1 MEVKSFKQMRV
12 VRIGGQLSAGLL
24 FILLALSTVPFSFGS
39 NNVEAETNSSVPSTI
54 TLTAANAN
62 ATVTINPSDAG
73 TFGTTSGNANI
84 RFTITT
90 SNSSGYTLT
99 AKSSKTT
106 LDRSGSGQ
114 LLSLA
119 SAVSQ
124 SQFSNASNT
133 TLNNRWGYKPNY
145 YNSSSNNNYRPA
157 PSTSGVV
164 LDKTTVANPTAKS
177 YTIAL
182 GARIN
187 YDVPAGSYVND
198 TLELQYVAN
207 PVPYTITFD
216 NNAPDDI
223 VTNMPTN
230 LTGSS
235 SSPETITLP
244 SRVPQRTNYT
254 FVGWCTVQPTEVAGG
269 QSCSGTTYS
278 TSSQYGLDYTANN
291 SSNTLYAIW
300 TSSRG
305 CNKAATTIGTGVT
318 ATDAV
323 CMQDINDT
331 VIASMT
337 ANAQHTLIDMRDGKS
352 YFITKLVDGKVWM
365 TQNLNYN
372 LNTST
377 TLTHNNTDL
386 GYETNDETKTWT
398 PSRATLTNVAN
409 WSDDTSIPMS
419 YDAGS
424 WYYTSSGTTSA
435 DTASQVCSDSSTC
448 GHFNAGTYYNWLAA
462 IAENE
467 TNSNDHEMV
476 PDSVCP
482 AGWRLQDAY
491 DEITYGELNYIF
503 FQRGY
508 VDEFVNSGNASLQS
522 GALNAMRSAPL
533 YIVRASRV
541 TNGAISSNG
550 TFASYWARTT
560 KDSNSS
566 YAPYINNTTMYA
578 ISSTN
583 KGIGTSVRCI
593 ARMTTGTTSV
603 AFHGN
608 GATSGV
614 DFTVTTDSG
623 RAVSLHHTDSFV
635 KPGYKI
641 TSWNTKADGSGN
653 TYLDTSAMI
662 VPATDTS
669 TLNLFAQ
676 WEPSYNIT
684 YNGNGANSALTMT
697 VGHNVLDGDN
707 ITLYAPNYFRT
718 GYGFAGWSTTQIN
731 PDASN
736 AATLM
741 ANAKIF
747 GPNQTITA
755 NYETFGVN
763 VPTSVTLYAVWV
775 KSSGNMQDWKGCES
789 LTATTREGDAF
800 TPGSIIA
807 LTDTRDGDTYAIA
820 RLADGNCWMIEN
832 FRLDST
838 NSSDASKAQ
847 HFGDYFVGLANP
859 EDIFTSDTTANSLY
873 STSNI
878 TGENIASRIPRYS
891 NNNTNTTGQSAS
903 GAALTPDPSNSS
915 IYHQWYG
922 YGNMYNWPA
931 AIADASDV
939 GSTFTGIGTMTS
951 ICPSGWMLPVSS
963 STVTVDYSFMK
974 LLNSVTGT
982 SHTQLTAST
991 NPTAATIS
999 SRFRTYPYNYVG
1011 SGYQSNSQVTGRGTN
1026 TYLWESA
1033 SGTNHQYAAMFY
1045 VSPASVSGLSVLR
1058 TVGAAIRCVADKDYR
1073 IIYDGNGADAG
1084 HDMRIT
1090 TPVSSGSPV
1099 TLAASNYV
1107 RSGYGFAGWST
1118 TQINPDASNASTLI
1132 ANATIY
1138 GPNESVTFENVTGNI
1153 KLYAVWIKPAG
1164 NLQDW
1169 SGCSSLAQGSVT
1181 ALKDTRDNQVYTVAK
1196 LADGECWM
1204 IENLRLNDDH
1214 SADYSKMQGVGG
1226 VFSGLGDSTTNFGT
1240 SATTT
1245 VVIPSNTSL
1254 YTAYPRN
1261 TDLQYISGDY
1271 QQHRFP
1277 KYNNQNT
1284 ALTVDHMMSLSQNV
1298 YSYGNYY
1305 NWPAAMANTSIMNTS
1320 NFSEYA
1326 GSSLCPAGWRLPTG
1340 GTAASGK
1347 DYNTLVTALNV
1358 PTNDSTNL
1366 RKYPNNFIYSG
1377 IYSSSNAQSQG
1388 TTGVYASSSAN
1399 NDSSYYSLNF
1409 YDTSTQHSSTV
1420 ATRQKVVGTVI
1431 RCIKDDRMEV
1441 ILDAN
1446 DGSGRFERVY
1456 GDSGFATSIPL
1467 AVAFMN
1473 DDSVVTSWNTKPDG
1487 SGTSY
1492 TTAYS
1497 GGTSTTLYA
1506 QWTSSYKIIYDGNN
1520 ATSIPTMNAYGHSGI
1535 ASGAKVLL
1543 YASNVLRDGY
1553 GFVGWSYTQI
1563 DPDSANAAT
1572 QIANA
1577 TIYGPNETI
1586 TLPSSIPGDLVIY
1599 AVWAKSAGNM
1609 QDWTGCS
1616 SLADGGV
1623 TALKDTRDN
1632 QVYAV
1637 AKLADGNCWMI
1648 ENLRLDSANSTDNTK
1663 AQGFGGVFAGLPN
1676 SELASFNSSM
1686 IANSLY
1692 TTDTAS
1698 SSLNIIAGGDNLQY
1712 RIPRFN
1718 DASSG
1723 SISTLTANTQVAY
1736 SYGNYYNFAAIKAN
1750 TGEMDTTA
1758 TSEWSGTSICPKG
1771 WRLPTGGASGSGKEY
1786 ESLNTAAN
1794 SGSTTSSAGI
1804 RSYPNNF
1811 IYSGYIWSGA
1821 ASARGQYG
1829 QYMSGSSNGGTG
1841 FFEYQFTSSAV
1852 NVGRSVFRSIGDSVR
1867 CIAKTGVTITLD
1879 SNDGSDK
1886 VAHVYVASGTA
1897 VTLSDVLFENENHSI
1912 ASWNTSPSGTGTSYT
1927 TTITASSD
1935 VTLYAQ
1941 WIPAYTI
1948 VYNGN
1953 NATGTTNMNLSRH
1966 TGVVD
1971 GDSIMLFSN
1980 NYIRDGYGFL
1990 GWSTTQIDPDAS
2002 NASTLISN
2010 AKIWGPNQTIV
2021 ANSTNLGVSTP
2032 ANVTLYAVWVKATG
2046 TFQNWKGCSSLT
2058 TTTYNSST
2066 GTITPGSFVA
2076 LTDTRGTTANTYAIA
2091 RLPGGNCWMIEDARF
2106 DLANDNITKL
2116 NTNNPTDTFL
2126 TNMRNTPSTC
2136 TSTAQSCVEST
2147 IYSEG
2152 NGLSRGIYY
2161 GWWTATAGNGAYNS
2175 NNSYDSD
2182 ICPTG
2187 WHIPNGGSSASEFA
2201 TLLSNIGASNANY
2214 TSTSSPTSMVLS
2226 ARLRSF
2232 PLNFQYSGDTQGSN
2246 IYSYREQGYYNVGN
2260 GWANGSTYYR
2270 YYFGLSEDFVRVT
2283 YGWSKYM
2290 GFRLRCVYAPLIK
2303 YDGNGATSGS
2313 MTTVSRL
2320 ATGASVTLRTSNF
2333 EKTGYGFLGWS
2344 PVADGSGPI
2353 YGQNETISAS
2363 ELSSHADAVGNVTMY
2378 AIWVQSTGNLQ
2389 NWSGCD
2395 SLTKPTVNGVM
2406 TAKENVTALTD
2417 TRDNR
2422 TYTVARLADGN
2433 CYMNENLRLGA
2444 SEISTDLTSGN
2455 TNVSTTVT
2463 AATFNGWRTTAATA
2477 TATAGFVYT
2486 GFSNYEKN
2494 TINYNYCA
2502 ATAGTICVDS
2512 TTESATYDIC
2522 PAGWRLSTGGYM
2534 SGDIAGLYNL
2544 GYNTSALA
2552 RKSVVNGGLG
2562 LTMNA
2567 NVGASDISAQYL
2579 TSAAAS
2585 ASVYAPYLTS
2595 SVFSGTYQVSRSYH
2609 GPVRCVYD
2617 KPRVNLTVSYG
2628 SGVSSV
2634 TVNGSSVPSG
2644 RALRLDQGSTVTV
2657 VMYLKED
2664 YAFNSWNT
2672 SGGTLGVSAQ
2682 TTTFTLGTG
2691 TSASIT
2697 GYASFT
2703 GTYIQN
2709 MSDTLCTTTARKV
2722 YDSRDMQSYYVKRL
2736 SDGNCWMVT
2745 NLNLGAVNFYNNLT
2759 SANSNLSTTVTY
2771 STFNGWKKTAS
2782 ASTYTDGEFMVLTGN
2797 DATTGTP
2804 YGTLYN
2810 YYAATGG
2817 TISGDSNSTNATY
2830 DICPAGWRLP
2840 TGGNGNYEYYNLYNY
2855 YNSYSLMRAS
2865 YNNGGAA
2872 FNQPGW
2878 FGGGASSTSNVN
2890 LGLSG
2895 SFWSSTTYNY
2905 NYRYGMY
2912 VATSGSTVQRDA
2924 PMIRNG
2930 GHSIRCIKKP
2940 DGVTLNVNYSRG
2952 VTAVYVN
2959 GNYIAN
2965 GSSANVA
2972 LGNSVSI
2979 IAYVKDGYS
2988 FYGWTVGKGS
2998 ISSSSAYSTTY
3009 TAPSSSVTTTLNA
3022 DARFLGTTIQGMP
3035 ASYCTSTPR
3044 TVYDNRDD
3052 QAYTVARLKDGR
3064 CWMIDDLRLGY
3075 NTIYTDLTSTNTN
3088 LSSTITAATFS
3099 SWKNQAGSVSSGGF
3113 TTPSTGT
3120 DPTSGRAYGVTYN
3133 YYAASAGTISGDSN
3147 SSNATYDICPV
3158 GWRLP
3163 TGVSTTGDFA
3173 KLFAV
3178 YNTYSLIKSP
3188 VTDGGA
3194 AMNDYN
3200 SSSGVSEY
3208 WSSSYS
3214 SPTNMNVTYVT
3225 PSYQYPSFNTQRQ
3238 YKNTI
3243 RCVMKNDSYNISNLT
3258 YLQDWNSLSS
3268 TNKTN
3273 VLSSMYDSVL
3283 YHLKDNRDNQTY
3295 DVAKLKDGH
3304 IWITQNLNLGSAN
3317 ISVNLT
3323 SANTNIASTVT
3334 SSTFNS
3340 WRKSSITPTLTSG
3353 ELMYVN
3359 GTDSTSGT
3367 PYGVMYNYC
3376 AASGGTYCSSSST
3389 ANASYDLCPAGWRMP
3404 TSGMGSSYDIYNF
3417 GLNYQT
3423 AAQMFGPVTSGGAAF
3438 TLAGRATGGNLI
3450 SYSGTY
3456 GDYWSSNNSG
3466 STTWM
3471 KTWNFNSSSVAD
3483 AQANRGYAINVRCI
3497 GK

>member
-1 MEVKSFKQMRV
+1 MLEVKSFKQMRI

-24 FILLALSTVPFSFGS
+24 FILLALSTVPFSFES

-106 LDRSGSGQ
+106 LDRSSSGQ

-409 WSDDTSIPMS
+409 WFDDAAIPMS

-435 DTASQVCSDSSTC
+435 DTASQECSDSSTC

-508 VDEFVNSGNASLQS
+508 VDEFVNSGNAPLQS

-541 TNGAISSNG
+541 SSGAISNNG

-560 KDSNSS
+560 KDSNIS
-566 YAPYINNTTMYA
+566 YAPYINSTTMYA

-603 AFHGN
+603 VFHGN

-669 TLNLFAQ
+669 TLDLYAQ

-697 VGHNVLDGDN
+697 VGHNVLDGES
-707 ITLYAPNYFRT
+707 ITLYAPNYYRT

-736 AATLM
+736 VATLM

-775 KSSGNMQDWKGCES
+775 KSSGNMQDWKGCTS
-789 LTATTREGDAF
+789 LTAATRDGDTI
-800 TPGSIIA
+800 TPGSVIA
-807 LTDTRDGDTYAIA
+807 LTDTRDGDTYAVA

-832 FRLDST
+832 FRLDDT

-847 HFGDYFVGLANP
+847 AFGDGFIGLAHT
-859 EDIFTSDTTANSLY
+859 EDFFTNGTTANTLY

-878 TGENIASRIPRYS
+878 TGNNIAYRIPRYN
-891 NNNTNTTGQSAS
+891 NNNTKTTGQAEDGTTLVS
-903 GAALTPDPSNSS
+903 DPTNSS
-915 IYHQWYG
+915 IYNKWYG
-922 YGNMYNWPA
+922 YGNMYTWA
-931 AIADASDV
+931 AALANTEYIE
-939 GSTFTGIGTMTS
+939 GTTNLGTLTS
-951 ICPSGWMLPVSS
+951 ICPSGWILP
-963 STVTVDYSFMK
+963 TYGATTVDYTYGK
-974 LLNSVTGT
+974 LLSSLTGT
-982 SHTQLTAST
+982 TATSISSSS
-991 NPTAATIS
+991 NPSAATVS
-999 SRFRTYPYNYVG
+999 KRFRTYPYNIVS
-1011 SGYQSNSQVTGRGTN
+1011 SGFQTASAMISRETDA
-1026 TYLWESA
+1026 YLWASFY
-1033 SGTNHQYAAMFY
+1033 SGTNY
-1045 VSPASVSGLSVLR
+1045 VYGGAYRISNSNVYYSSLLR
-1058 TVGAAIRCVADKDYR
+1058 SAGAPMRCVADKDYR
-1073 IIYDGNGADAG
+1073 IHYDGNGADAG
-1084 HDMRIT
+1084 HDMRVSDA
-1090 TPVSSGSPV
+1090 VSSGNAVLLSAP
-1099 TLAASNYV
+1099 NYR

-1118 TQINPDASNASTLI
+1118 TQINPDASNAATLI

-1138 GPNESVTFENVTGNI
+1138 GPNETVTFDNVNSDIT
-1153 KLYAVWIKPAG
+1153 LYAIWLKSVG
-1164 NLQDW
+1164 NLQNW
-1169 SGCSSLAQGSVT
+1169 SGCSALSQGSVT
-1181 ALKDTRDNQVYTVAK
+1181 ALKDTRDNQVYAVAK
-1196 LADGECWM
+1196 LADGKCWM

-1214 SADYSKMQGVGG
+1214 SLDYDKMQGIGG
-1226 VFSGLGDSTTNFGT
+1226 VFNGLGNSVTNFEESTLNTTIYTASPRTTN
-1240 SATTT
+1240 
-1245 VVIPSNTSL
+1245 L
-1254 YTAYPRN
+1254 K
-1261 TDLQYISGDY
+1261 YISGDY
-1271 QQHRFP
+1271 QSYRFP

-1284 ALTVDHMMSLSQNV
+1284 ALNVEHMSGANQNI
-1298 YSYGNYY
+1298 YFYGNYY
-1305 NWPAAMANTSIMNTS
+1305 NWPAAMANTSIMNLAS
-1320 NFSEYA
+1320 VSEFA
-1326 GSSLCPAGWRLPTG
+1326 GSSLCPTGWRLPTAG
-1340 GTAASGK
+1340 IAASGK
-1347 DYNTLVTALNV
+1347 EYNVLYSTLNV
-1358 PTNDSTNL
+1358 ASNDSSNL
-1366 RKYPNNFIYSG
+1366 RKFPNNFIYSG
-1377 IYSSSNAQSQG
+1377 VFQSIASG
-1388 TTGVYASSSAN
+1388 TGTRGDYLSSSAYN
-1399 NDSSYYSLNF
+1399 ERSAYALSF
-1409 YDTSTQHSSTV
+1409 YDTTSQHSANV
-1420 ATRQKVVGTVI
+1420 AYLQKYWGNSI
-1431 RCIKDDRMEV
+1431 RCIKDDRMV
-1441 ILDAN
+1441 VTLDAN
-1446 DGSGRFERVY
+1446 DGSGRVAHVY
-1456 GDSGFATSIPL
+1456 GDTGFATTIPL
-1467 AVAFMN
+1467 SQTFMN
-1473 DDSVVTSWNTKPDG
+1473 DNSVVSSWNTQPNG

-1492 TTAYS
+1492 SNAYTA
-1497 GGTSTTLYA
+1497 GVSTTLYA
-1506 QWTSSYKIIYDGNN
+1506 QWTASYRIIYDGNN
-1520 ATSIPTMNAYGHSGI
+1520 ADSTSNMNSYGHSGI
-1535 ASGAKVLL
+1535 ASGGKVLL
-1543 YASNVLRDGY
+1543 YLNNVLRTGY
-1553 GFVGWSYTQI
+1553 GFLGWSTTQIDPDASNAATQIANAKIFGPNEYITANVSNLGVNAPATVTLYAVWIKSSANMDNWNGCDSLTATTFSNGVITPGTVIGLTDTRDNKVYAVAKLSDGNCWMTEPLRISGHSANITTTTTNKPTEAYLAKLNTSPSWCIQNNVDCVERVLSSWSLTPAGLQYYNWYTATVGNGTYSMTSGNAAGDICPKGWHLPTALVNNTSDYYKLAVSLGGSYGTMTGTTASLVSERLRAYPNNFAYVGYGSDYSSTRPAVYNLRLAGYYTGTNAYSNSSFGAFYIGESSVNTHTTTSKYYGTTVRCVKNPKAVYYDGNGADNPSAMGVTYPATAGSTVTLSSSNYKRSGYGFLGWSYTQI

-1616 SLADGGV
+1616 SLTIGGV

-1648 ENLRLDSANSTDNTK
+1648 ENLRLNSTNSTDNTK

-1676 SELASFNSSM
+1676 SELVSFNSSM

-1692 TTDTAS
+1692 TTDTTS
-1698 SSLNIIAGGDNLQY
+1698 SSLNLIAGGDNLQY

-1718 DASSG
+1718 DASSE
-1723 SISTLTANTQVAY
+1723 SISTLTTNTQVAY

-1786 ESLNTAAN
+1786 ESLNVAAN

-1811 IYSGYIWSGA
+1811 IYAGYIWNGA

-1867 CIAKTGVTITLD
+1867 CIAKTGITITLD

-1966 TGVVD
+1966 TGVVN
-1971 GDSIMLFSN
+1971 GDSVMLFSN

-1990 GWSTTQIDPDAS
+1990 GWSTTQINPDAS

-2076 LTDTRGTTANTYAIA
+2076 LTDTRGTTANTYTIA

-2126 TNMRNTPSTC
+2126 TAMRNTPSTC
-2136 TSTAQSCVEST
+2136 TTSAQSCVEST

-2152 NGLSRGIYY
+2152 NGLSRGVYY

-2182 ICPTG
+2182 ICPAG
-2187 WHIPNGGSSASEFA
+2187 WHMPNGGSSTSEFA

-2270 YYFGLSEDFVRVT
+2270 YYFGLSEDFIRVT
-2283 YGWSKYM
+2283 YGWGKNI
-2290 GFRLRCVYAPLIK
+2290 GFRLRCVYAPQIK

-2313 MTTVSRL
+2313 MTAITRL

-2333 EKTGYGFLGWS
+2333 ERTGYGFLGWS

-2378 AIWVQSTGNLQ
+2378 AIWVQSAGNLQ

-2463 AATFNGWRTTAATA
+2463 AATFNGWRTTGVTA

-2494 TINYNYCA
+2494 AINYNYCA

-2595 SVFSGTYQVSRSYH
+2595 SVFSGTYQASRSYH
-2609 GPVRCVYD
+2609 GPVRCVYN

-2628 SGVSSV
+2628 SGISSV
-2634 TVNGSSVPSG
+2634 TVNGASVPSG

-2664 YAFNSWNT
+2664 YAFSSWNT

-2691 TSASIT
+2691 TSAYVT
-2697 GYASFT
+2697 GNASFT

-2736 SDGNCWMVT
+2736 SDGNCWMAT

-2771 STFNGWKKTAS
+2771 STFNGWKKTSS

-2797 DATTGTP
+2797 DGVTGTP

-2817 TISGDSNSTNATY
+2817 TISGDSNTTNATY

-2840 TGGNGNYEYYNLYNY
+2840 TGGNGNFEYYNIYNY
-2855 YNSYSLMRAS
+2855 YNSYSSMRAS

-2878 FGGGASSTSNVN
+2878 FGGGSATSNVN
-2890 LGLSG
+2890 LGVSG
-2895 SFWSSTTYNY
+2895 SFWSSNTYNY

-2912 VATSGSTVQRDA
+2912 VASSGSTVQRDA
-2924 PMIRNG
+2924 PMIRSG

-2959 GNYIAN
+2959 GNYIAD

-2972 LGNSVSI
+2972 LGNSVPI

-3009 TAPSSSVTTTLNA
+3009 TAPSSSATTTLNA
-3022 DARFLGTTIQGMP
+3022 DARFLGTTIQGFP

-3075 NTIYTDLTSTNTN
+3075 NTIYTDLTSTNT
-3088 LSSTITAATFS
+3088 T
-3099 SWKNQAGSVSSGGF
+3099 V
-3113 TTPSTGT
+3113 
-3120 DPTSGRAYGVTYN
+3120 GRIRQVVYHLV
-3133 YYAASAGTISGDSN
+3133 DLQPLL
-3147 SSNATYDICPV
+3147 PV
-3158 GWRLP
+3158 LIRLP
-3163 TGVSTTGDFA
+3163 A
-3173 KLFAV
+3173 
-3178 YNTYSLIKSP
+3178 
-3188 VTDGGA
+3188 
-3194 AMNDYN
+3194 
-3200 SSSGVSEY
+3200 
-3208 WSSSYS
+3208 
-3214 SPTNMNVTYVT
+3214 
-3225 PSYQYPSFNTQRQ
+3225 
-3238 YKNTI
+3238 
-3243 RCVMKNDSYNISNLT
+3243 
-3258 YLQDWNSLSS
+3258 
-3268 TNKTN
+3268 
-3273 VLSSMYDSVL
+3273 
-3283 YHLKDNRDNQTY
+3283 
-3295 DVAKLKDGH
+3295 GH
-3304 IWITQNLNLGSAN
+3304 M
-3317 ISVNLT
+3317 V
-3323 SANTNIASTVT
+3323 
-3334 SSTFNS
+3334 
-3340 WRKSSITPTLTSG
+3340 
-3353 ELMYVN
+3353 
-3359 GTDSTSGT
+3359 
-3367 PYGVMYNYC
+3367 
-3376 AASGGTYCSSSST
+3376 
-3389 ANASYDLCPAGWRMP
+3389 
-3404 TSGMGSSYDIYNF
+3404 
-3417 GLNYQT
+3417 
-3423 AAQMFGPVTSGGAAF
+3423 
-3438 TLAGRATGGNLI
+3438 
-3450 SYSGTY
+3450 
-3456 GDYWSSNNSG
+3456 
-3466 STTWM
+3466 
-3471 KTWNFNSSSVAD
+3471 
-3483 AQANRGYAINVRCI
+3483 
-3497 GK
+3497 

>member
-1 MEVKSFKQMRV
+1 MLEVKSFKQMRV

-24 FILLALSTVPFSFGS
+24 FLLLAFSALPLNLSSDG
-39 NNVEAETNSSVPSTI
+39 VEAETDPTVPGEI
-54 TLTAANAN
+54 TFTGANLN
-62 ATVTINPSDAG
+62 ATVSINPSETG

-84 RFTITT
+84 RFTIATT
-90 SNSSGYTLT
+90 NYSGYTLT

-124 SQFSNASNT
+124 SNFSTASNT
-133 TLNNRWGYKPNY
+133 TLNGRWGYKPNY
-145 YNSSSNNNYRPA
+145 YNSSSNTNYRPA
-157 PSTSGVV
+157 PSSSGVT
-164 LDKTTVANPTAKS
+164 LDKTTAANLTAKS

-182 GARIN
+182 GARVD
-187 YDVPAGSYVND
+187 YSLPSGSYVND
-198 TLELQYVAN
+198 TFQLQYVAN
-207 PVPYTITFD
+207 PVPYTISFND
-216 NNAPDDI
+216 NVDDDI
-223 VTNMPTN
+223 VTNMPSSI
-230 LTGSS
+230 TGSS
-235 SSPETITLP
+235 TSPDTVTLP
-244 SRVPQRTNYT
+244 SLIPQRANYT
-254 FVGWCTVQPTEVAGG
+254 FAGWCTVQPTEVAGG
-269 QSCSGTTYS
+269 QSCPGTLYANSGN
-278 TSSQYGLDYTANN
+278 YGMNYTVNN
-291 SSNTLYAIW
+291 SSVVLYATW
-300 TSSRG
+300 TSNRG

-331 VIASMT
+331 VIASM
-337 ANAQHTLIDMRDGKS
+337 AQDVQHTLIDMRDGKS
-352 YFITKLVDGKVWM
+352 YFVSKLIDGKVWM
-365 TQNLNYN
+365 TQNLDYHLDN
-372 LNTST
+372 SK
-377 TLTHNNTDL
+377 TLTHHNTDL
-386 GYETNDETKTWT
+386 GYTVENLSQTWT
-398 PSRATLTNVAN
+398 PSRATAA
-409 WSDDTSIPMS
+409 DTSGYVRDDNTAYS
-419 YDAGS
+419 FNRDN
-424 WYYTSSGTTSA
+424 YYVISSGSTNNDTLSTTCTSGA
-435 DTASQVCSDSSTC
+435 TC
-448 GHFNAGTYYNWLAA
+448 PHFNSGTMYNWPAA
-462 IAENE
+462 VAENITTE
-467 TNSNDHEMV
+467 TKYESE

-482 AGWRLQDAY
+482 AGWRLSEGHNVLAY
-491 DEITYGELNYIF
+491 SELNALFYLYGYVNEYVSSGNTSFLSSGFNNARSNPFYLIRAGYLTSTSLSSGGVAAYYQTSTVSSAIQNYYFYSYSTYIAPMYL
-503 FQRGY
+503 QNRGY
-508 VDEFVNSGNASLQS
+508 AG
-522 GALNAMRSAPL
+522 
-533 YIVRASRV
+533 
-541 TNGAISSNG
+541 
-550 TFASYWARTT
+550 
-560 KDSNSS
+560 
-566 YAPYINNTTMYA
+566 
-578 ISSTN
+578 
-583 KGIGTSVRCI
+583 SVRCV
-593 ARMTTGTTSV
+593 ARMTTGTTTV
-603 AFHGN
+603 YFHNN
-608 GATSGV
+608 GAPAGV
-614 DFTVTTDSG
+614 DFHQDVDAG
-623 RAVSLHHTDSFV
+623 RAVNLHYLDAFT
-635 KPGYKI
+635 KPGYLY
-641 TSWNTKADGSGN
+641 TSWNTQPDGSG
-653 TYLDTSAMI
+653 TSYSGDDALFVAAGSTTTHHLYAQW
-662 VPATDTS
+662 VPAYQISYDGNNATS
-669 TLNLFAQ
+669 SDMQAYYLVEDGT
-676 WEPSYNIT
+676 SIT
-684 YNGNGANSALTMT
+684 W
-697 VGHNVLDGDN
+697 H
-707 ITLYAPNYFRT
+707 APNYKRT
-718 GYGFAGWSTTQIN
+718 GYGFAGWSLTQID

-741 ANAKIF
+741 ANAKIW
-747 GPNQTITA
+747 GPNETIVA
-755 NYETFGVN
+755 NSTNLG
-763 VPTSVTLYAVWV
+763 TSVPATIKVYAVWV
-775 KSSGNMQDWKGCES
+775 KSSGTMQ
-789 LTATTREGDAF
+789 
-800 TPGSIIA
+800 
-807 LTDTRDGDTYAIA
+807 
-820 RLADGNCWMIEN
+820 N
-832 FRLDST
+832 
-838 NSSDASKAQ
+838 
-847 HFGDYFVGLANP
+847 
-859 EDIFTSDTTANSLY
+859 
-873 STSNI
+873 
-878 TGENIASRIPRYS
+878 
-891 NNNTNTTGQSAS
+891 
-903 GAALTPDPSNSS
+903 
-915 IYHQWYG
+915 
-922 YGNMYNWPA
+922 
-931 AIADASDV
+931 
-939 GSTFTGIGTMTS
+939 
-951 ICPSGWMLPVSS
+951 
-963 STVTVDYSFMK
+963 
-974 LLNSVTGT
+974 
-982 SHTQLTAST
+982 
-991 NPTAATIS
+991 
-999 SRFRTYPYNYVG
+999 
-1011 SGYQSNSQVTGRGTN
+1011 
-1026 TYLWESA
+1026 
-1033 SGTNHQYAAMFY
+1033 
-1045 VSPASVSGLSVLR
+1045 
-1058 TVGAAIRCVADKDYR
+1058 
-1073 IIYDGNGADAG
+1073 
-1084 HDMRIT
+1084 
-1090 TPVSSGSPV
+1090 
-1099 TLAASNYV
+1099 
-1107 RSGYGFAGWST
+1107 
-1118 TQINPDASNASTLI
+1118 
-1132 ANATIY
+1132 
-1138 GPNESVTFENVTGNI
+1138 
-1153 KLYAVWIKPAG
+1153 
-1164 NLQDW
+1164 W
-1169 SGCSSLAQGSVT
+1169 SGCSSLTATAYSNGTITPGSVV
-1181 ALKDTRDNQVYTVAK
+1181 ALTDSRDNNTYAIAK
-1196 LADGECWM
+1196 LPDGNCWM
-1204 IENLRLNDDH
+1204 IENLRLN
-1214 SADYSKMQGVGG
+1214 SANS
-1226 VFSGLGDSTTNFGT
+1226 SDSTKAEGFGGIFTGLANSEDVFAGTSSNSLYNSSNITGSNLKYRMPRYNNNNTNFGGTNASGVSLVT
-1240 SATTT
+1240 SW
-1245 VVIPSNTSL
+1245 
-1254 YTAYPRN
+1254 
-1261 TDLQYISGDY
+1261 
-1271 QQHRFP
+1271 
-1277 KYNNQNT
+1277 NNNN
-1284 ALTVDHMMSLSQNV
+1284 DHVQWHG
-1298 YSYGNYY
+1298 YGNYY
-1305 NWPAAMANTSIMNTS
+1305 SWAAAKANTSDFGFADTGDTHTSICPKGWFFPYGTLNTS
-1320 NFSEYA
+1320 LNLGYLKLNNSLGGGQNSIFS
-1326 GSSLCPAGWRLPTG
+1326 SSTNPTG
-1340 GTAASGK
+1340 EVLSARWRTYPINYV
-1347 DYNTLVTALNV
+1347 YNGGYN
-1358 PTNDSTNL
+1358 NSTSSD
-1366 RKYPNNFIYSG
+1366 RGSRGYYWA
-1377 IYSSSNAQSQG
+1377 SSSNSTSAYALSIAP
-1388 TTGVYASSSAN
+1388 TTWE
-1399 NDSSYYSLNF
+1399 L
-1409 YDTSTQHSSTV
+1409 TSNWN
-1420 ATRQKVVGTVI
+1420 KFVGYGM
-1431 RCIKDDRMEV
+1431 RCVRDV
-1441 ILDAN
+1441 
-1446 DGSGRFERVY
+1446 SFRV
-1456 GDSGFATSIPL
+1456 
-1467 AVAFMN
+1467 
-1473 DDSVVTSWNTKPDG
+1473 
-1487 SGTSY
+1487 
-1492 TTAYS
+1492 
-1497 GGTSTTLYA
+1497 
-1506 QWTSSYKIIYDGNN
+1506 IYDGNGADLGN
-1520 ATSIPTMNAYGHSGI
+1520 YMRTSQTAVAGSTIVLIP
-1535 ASGAKVLL
+1535 
-1543 YASNVLRDGY
+1543 SNFKRAGY
-1553 GFVGWSYTQI
+1553 GFLGWSYTQL
-1563 DPDSANAAT
+1563 DPEASDFTTQLANAVSAG
-1572 QIANA
+1572 NVF
-1577 TIYGPNETI
+1577 GPNETI
-1586 TLPSSIPGDLVIY
+1586 TLPSTITNDITLY
-1599 AVWAKSAGNM
+1599 AIWIKPAGNM
-1609 QDWTGCS
+1609 QDWSGCPSLS
-1616 SLADGGV
+1616 SGSV
-1623 TALKDTRDN
+1623 TALTDTRDN
-1632 QVYAV
+1632 TVYAV

-1648 ENLRLDSANSTDNTK
+1648 ENLRLNATASTDNTK
-1663 AQGFGGVFAGLPN
+1663 SQGFGGVFTGLAN
-1676 SELASFNSSM
+1676 SELSSFASVAT
-1686 IANSLY
+1686 ANSLY
-1692 TTDTAS
+1692 TVDPS
-1698 SSLNIIAGGDNLQY
+1698 STSLNVITGGDNLLY

-1718 DASSG
+1718 GSSASLNTVITSASG
-1723 SISTLTANTQVAY
+1723 AIYT
-1736 SYGNYYNFAAIKAN
+1736 YGNYYNYAAAMAS
-1750 TGEMDTTA
+1750 TAEMTTTA
-1758 TSEWSGTSICPKG
+1758 SSEWSGTSICPKG
-1771 WRLPTGGASGSGKEY
+1771 WRLPTGGASGSNKEF
-1786 ESLNTAAN
+1786 EVLNTNAN
-1794 SGSTTSSAGI
+1794 AGSTTSSAAI

-1811 IYSGYIWSGA
+1811 VLSGYVWNSAISG
-1821 ASARGQYG
+1821 RGSYG
-1829 QYMSGSSNGGTG
+1829 QYISSSAGSGTG
-1841 FFEYQFTSSAV
+1841 FYEYQISTSAV
-1852 NVGRSVFRSIGDSVR
+1852 NVGRSVYRSIGDSVR
-1867 CIAKTGVTITLD
+1867 CVANTGVTITLN
-1879 SNDGSDK
+1879 SNDGSGK
-1886 VAHVYVASGTA
+1886 VAHIYVPSGTA
-1897 VTLSDVLFENENHSI
+1897 VTLPMDVFENENHKLI
-1912 ASWNTSPSGTGTSYT
+1912 FWNTASNSSGTNYTS
-1927 TTITASSD
+1927 ITPSSD

-1941 WIPAYTI
+1941 WATAYTI
-1948 VYNGN
+1948 VYDGN
-1953 NATGTTNMNLSRH
+1953 NATGTTNMDIIRH
-1966 TGVVD
+1966 TGVLS
-1971 GDSIMLFSN
+1971 GDSIMLYAN
-1980 NYIRDGYGFL
+1980 NFIRDGYGFL
-1990 GWSTTQIDPDAS
+1990 GWSATQIDPDAS

-2010 AKIWGPNQTIV
+2010 AKIFGPNQSIT
-2021 ANSTNLGVSTP
+2021 ANSTNLGVNPPTV
-2032 ANVTLYAVWVKATG
+2032 VTLYAVWLKASG
-2046 TFQNWKGCSSLT
+2046 TFQNWNGCASLT
-2058 TTTYNSST
+2058 AATYNS
-2066 GTITPGSFVA
+2066 GPGEITPGSFVA

-2106 DLANDNITKL
+2106 DVANDTLTTANTNHPTATFLANRT
-2116 NTNNPTDTFL
+2116 
-2126 TNMRNTPSTC
+2126 NTPSTC
-2136 TSTAQSCVEST
+2136 TSATTQSCSESI
-2147 IYSEG
+2147 IYS
-2152 NGLSRGIYY
+2152 NGTDLSRGVYY
-2161 GWWTATAGNGAYNS
+2161 GWFTATAGNGLHASTSS
-2175 NNSYDSD
+2175 NDSD
-2182 ICPTG
+2182 ICPIG
-2187 WHIPNGGSSASEFA
+2187 WHVPISYGTGEYG
-2201 TLLSNIGASNANY
+2201 TLLSHIGGAANTNY
-2214 TSTSSPTSMVLS
+2214 TNTSSPTAAALS

-2232 PLNFQYSGDTQGSN
+2232 PLNFLYAGDTQGAN
-2246 IYSYREQGYYNVGN
+2246 TYAYRTEGYYNSAN
-2260 GWANGSTYYR
+2260 GWNNGSNYYR
-2270 YYFGLSEDFVRVT
+2270 YYFGISNEFVRT
-2283 YGWSKYM
+2283 SYGWSKYM
-2290 GFRLRCVYAPLIK
+2290 GFRLRCVYAPEIR

-2313 MTTVSRL
+2313 VTATNRLFNVSSIIL
-2320 ATGASVTLRTSNF
+2320 HSSNY
-2333 EKTGYGFLGWS
+2333 ERTGYGFLGWS
-2344 PVADGSGPI
+2344 PVANGTGTI
-2353 YGQNETISAS
+2353 YGPNETVSVAS
-2363 ELSSHADAVGNVTMY
+2363 LAPYADATGNVTMY

-2463 AATFNGWRTTAATA
+2463 AATFNGWRTTGVTA

-2579 TSAAAS
+2579 TSATAL

-2595 SVFSGTYQVSRSYH
+2595 SVFSGTYQASRSYH

-2628 SGVSSV
+2628 SGISSV

-2664 YAFNSWNT
+2664 YAFSSWNT

-2745 NLNLGAVNFYNNLT
+2745 NLNLGGVSFYNNLT

-2771 STFNGWKKTAS
+2771 STFNGWKKTSS

-2840 TGGNGNYEYYNLYNY
+2840 TGGNGNFEYYNIYNY
-2855 YNSYSLMRAS
+2855 YNSYSSMRAS

-2878 FGGGASSTSNVN
+2878 FGGGSATSNVN

-2959 GNYIAN
+2959 GNYIAD

-2972 LGNSVSI
+2972 LGNSVPI

-3022 DARFLGTTIQGMP
+3022 DARFLGTTIQGFP

-3173 KLFAV
+3173 KMFAV

-3194 AMNDYN
+3194 AMNDY
-3200 SSSGVSEY
+3200 SPTSGVSRY
-3208 WSSSYS
+3208 WSSTYNS
-3214 SPTNMNVTYVT
+3214 SNTMRTTYVT
-3225 PSYQYPSFNTQRQ
+3225 TSYISSTFNLQRQ

-3243 RCVMKNDSYNISNLT
+3243 RCVLKNDSYNISNLT

-3268 TNKTN
+3268 ANKTS
-3273 VLSSMYDSVL
+3273 VLNSMYDSVL

-3353 ELMYVN
+3353 ELMYIN

-3389 ANASYDLCPAGWRMP
+3389 ADASYDLCPAGWRMP

-3438 TLAGRATGGNLI
+3438 TLGGRATGGNLI

-3471 KTWNFNSSSVAD
+3471 KTWNFDSSSVAD